1 VTAVTVIG
9 AGPAG
14 ALAAALLAK
23 QGVEV
28 TLVEKSAFPRHKVCG
43 CCLSPTA
50 VAMLEKAG
58 FSGVA
63 EELKAV
69 PLKQMQLH
77 FRSSRMTL
85 PLVHSKSI
93 SRAALDQALVRE
105 AVSAGAVFLPET
117 SATIESIAKYGCN
130 VEIGDES
137 FTSKVVIAADGL
149 SGTSLRK
156 LSSMRTQVAPNSKV
170 GTGSISAR
178 DSSSYEDGTIYMC
191 VGDGGYVGMVRL
203 EDGAL
208 DIAAALE
215 PEYLRKM
222 HNPSDAIVRILRSCK
237 LEIPKDIHELDWKGT
252 VALTRQRERV
262 ASRRVFAIGD
272 CAGYVEPFT
281 GEGIAWAFTAA
292 LNVVPLAARG
302 STIWSDALAR
312 DWQRI
317 YFSEV
322 RARQGRTAMVAG
334 FLDNKFLRLAGAE
347 MLSRVPAL
355 SPLLVRAVSCT
366 K

>member
-14 ALAAALLAK
+14 ALASALLAK

-28 TLVEKSAFPRHKVCG
+28 TLVEKAPFPRHKVCG

-50 VAMLEKAG
+50 IAMLEKAG
-58 FSGVA
+58 LGRFV
-63 EELKAV
+63 EELNAV
-69 PLKQMQLH
+69 PLKAMQLH
-77 FRSSRMTL
+77 FRNSRMTL
-85 PLVHSKSI
+85 PLVHSKSV

-105 AVSAGAVFLPET
+105 AVSAGVLFLPET
-117 SATIESIAKYGCN
+117 SATVESIEEYGCK
-130 VEIGDES
+130 VGIGEES

-149 SGTSLRK
+149 GGTSLRK

-170 GTGSISAR
+170 GTGSISSR
-178 DSSSYEDGTIYMC
+178 DSSSYEDGIIYMC

-203 EDGAL
+203 EDGSL
-208 DIAAALE
+208 DVAAALE
-215 PEYLRKM
+215 AEYLRKM
-222 HNPSDAIVRILRSCK
+222 HNPGDAIVRILRSCK
-237 LEIPKDIHELDWKGT
+237 MEIPKDVHELDWKGT

-292 LNVVPLAARG
+292 LNVVPARG
-302 STIWSDALAR
+302 STIWRNALAR

-317 YFSEV
+317 YSNEV

-334 FLDNKFLRLAGAE
+334 LLDNKLLRHAGAE
-347 MLSRVPAL
+347 VLSRVPAL